1 MGAVAVKSHG
11 KSPVA
16 VTSCM
21 NCETSLAPEQHFCG
35 HCGQKTSPVRLTMGQ
50 VSHDFIHAL
59 THVDHSIF
67 SLVKDLAWRPGHV
80 AREYV
85 AGKRKKYFGPIAFL
99 MISVAVASFM
109 ILLTG
114 VKFFTPITDSGPA
127 GFLQRHINLVI
138 LIQMP
143 ILTGC
148 CALVFWTDRL
158 HYAEHLV
165 LSAYS
170 SGFRIL
176 VLGLIA
182 TPVMY
187 FGHVNPADRSFM
199 PAYYGLWLAYFAV
212 AAVQFYRGG
221 KTWIVVRALV
231 AGILAQA
238 LTVGLIYLFIVAY
251 AHFEGY

>member
-1 MGAVAVKSHG
+1 MSQVSLAA
-11 KSPVA
+11 
-16 VTSCM
+16 SCL
-21 NCETSLAPEQHFCG
+21 NCETSIAPTQRFCG
-35 HCGQKTSPVRLTMGQ
+35 QCGQKTSPARLTMGQ
-50 VSHDFIHAL
+50 MSHDFIHAL

-85 AGKRKKYFGPIAFL
+85 EGKRKKYFGPIAFL
-99 MISVAVASFM
+99 MIAVALASF
-109 ILLTG
+109 IIVIAG
-114 VKFFTPITDSGPA
+114 VKWFSPITETGPA

-143 ILTGC
+143 IL
-148 CALVFWTDRL
+148 ALWCSLFFWTDRL

-182 TPVMY
+182 TPLMY
-187 FGHVNPADRSFM
+187 FLHLNPADRVIV
-199 PAYYGLWLAYFAV
+199 PAYYGLWLVYFSF
-212 AAVQFYRGG
+212 AAVQFYRG
-221 KTWIVVRALV
+221 KKLWIVARAALAAILGQAV
-231 AGILAQA
+231 TMLLILA
-238 LTVGLIYLFIVAY
+238 FILLY
-251 AHFEGY
+251 GHFKGYQ